1 MEITRNVILDLLP
14 LYSADEVSA
23 DTRLLVEK
31 YLETDPELAR
41 ISRQLAAL
49 ERRRD
54 IPAPLSQDAQMR
66 AYRSARRDHFI
77 HILIVAGAISVLLV
91 TTVLVFFLSSS

>member
-1 MEITRNVILDLLP
+1 
-14 LYSADEVSA
+14 
-23 DTRLLVEK
+23 
-31 YLETDPELAR
+31 
-41 ISRQLAAL
+41 
-49 ERRRD
+49 
-54 IPAPLSQDAQMR
+54 MR